1 MASKKCVHVSG
12 QWLWGLAKN
21 GPKHVLAK
29 SGASARVCLHIG
41 SNIRAGGH
49 PVAPRWNHIAAS
61 IRFDATSECCITA
74 RKQVQATK
82 SSAAFI
88 KSSWLILFNQ
98 TKQLVYTQKKKTSP
112 LVCLWDESFHWELQL
127 ALTKLPSLGSM
138 ASTST
143 TFTIDFVRGT
153 QYCFTR
159 RKKTCVWHQAGVTFT
174 VSCFGHSQ
182 YRCSLEASSMFKGT
196 ACSLRCKMLPN
207 TIWRVT
213 PATVTSNTKRMQIMV
228 RLWPPFHSSFTFW
241 TSAFGACQCAS
252 LTCFFC
258 FFATTECSR
267 PLTLISGLWSTPDY
281 KPHYYIF
288 KGTKHFV
295 HT

>member
-1 MASKKCVHVSG
+1 MASKKCVHVSW

-21 GPKHVLAK
+21 GLKHVLAK
-29 SGASARVCLHIG
+29 SGASARVCLHIR

-159 RKKTCVWHQAGVTFT
+159 RKKTCVWHQARLQFRVSGIHNTDVHSRPRQCLRGRPARCVVKCCQIQYEEWHRPQLHPTPSACRLWWGFDLPFT
-174 VSCFGHSQ
+174 APSLFGPVLSEHV
-182 YRCSLEASSMFKGT
+182 
-196 ACSLRCKMLPN
+196 N
-207 TIWRVT
+207 
-213 PATVTSNTKRMQIMV
+213 V
-228 RLWPPFHSSFTFW
+228 RL
-241 TSAFGACQCAS
+241 S
-252 LTCFFC
+252 LV
-258 FFATTECSR
+258 FFAFSPPQNAPVR
-267 PLTLISGLWSTPDY
+267 WP
-281 KPHYYIF
+281 
-288 KGTKHFV
+288 
-295 HT
+295 